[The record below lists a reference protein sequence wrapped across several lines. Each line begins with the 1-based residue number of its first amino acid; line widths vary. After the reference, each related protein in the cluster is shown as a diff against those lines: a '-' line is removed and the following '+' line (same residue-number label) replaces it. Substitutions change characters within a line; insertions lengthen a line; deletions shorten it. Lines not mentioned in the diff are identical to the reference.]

1 MTAGRALPVVPATTP
16 RHSPRS
22 LRPNR
27 RGYAPDPAM
36 MGLPSHTRL
45 YLGLWFAGNLDQGA
59 GAGIV
64 KDHLPNVQALDNA
77 RGITQHHF
85 FSL

>member
-16 RHSPRS
+16 RHSPRW
-22 LRPNR
+22 LRSNR

-45 YLGLWFAGNLDQGA
+45 FLGLWFAGDLDQGA
-59 GAGIV
+59 GARIV
-64 KDHLPNVQALDNA
+64 KDHLPNVQRLHNS
-77 RGITQHHF
+77 RRITQHHF
-85 FSL
+85 FPL